1 METLDIPTGSSS
13 NFSFYVRRTI
23 LHAEINS
30 CNRYLILPSTFDSDP
45 QLRFGTSVLAII
57 IVALLTGG
65 YSLTAL
71 LWFACPSLLFRLDS
85 VFIPNFAGS
94 VFAFLAVMYSIASS
108 PRYSLSQA
116 MGPTTLGMAAASAIL
131 YGLLALIAQRKIR
144 RMGNQPN
151 YSMYNRSA
159 AGTPS
164 SSLWQEPNY
173 YHNFVQN
180 MHPTAIRSPASFD
193 APLTALPVSEEELV
207 NQQMAGLLRK
217 TDPGPSPDASQA
229 TFRLEWPQGEE
240 DEFDAFGRR
249 RQRTFSASGRLLAP
263 GGPSPMHGART
274 RSESVQEPRS
284 GVWAM
289 IRGRPE
295 SRSGPASQARAKS
308 RDERRREIEL
318 GQIS

>member
-1 METLDIPTGSSS
+1 MHVDRPCTSICVFDLFCMQTLTM
-13 NFSFYVRRTI
+13 
-23 LHAEINS
+23 
-30 CNRYLILPSTFDSDP
+30 CRYLVLPSTFDSDS
-45 QLRFGTSVLAII
+45 QLRFGTSVLAVV

-71 LWFACPSLLFRLDS
+71 LYFACPSLLFRLDS

-131 YGLLALIAQRKIR
+131 FGLLALVAQRKVR
-144 RMGNQPN
+144 SMNKQQN
-151 YSMYNRSA
+151 TLMYNRSI
-159 AGTPS
+159 AGTPTTG
-164 SSLWQEPNY
+164 LWQEPNY
-173 YHNFVQN
+173 YQNFIQN
-180 MHPTAIRSPASFD
+180 MHPTAARSPASFE
-193 APLTALPVSEEELV
+193 APLTALPISDEDLV

-240 DEFDAFGRR
+240 DDFDAFGRR

-263 GGPSPMHGART
+263 GGPPPVHGART
-274 RSESVQEPRS
+274 RSESVQESRS
-284 GVWAM
+284 GVWAKL
-289 IRGRPE
+289 RGRPE
-295 SRSGPASQARAKS
+295 SRGGPASQFRTKS

-318 GQIS
+318 GQLS